1 MKRKLNMSVKTL
13 IALALGVGA
22 GLLLQ
27 DHKEAAAAYIGPFG
41 TLFLNCIKMI
51 VVPMVFSSIIVGI
64 CGIGDAKRV
73 GRIGGKTVL
82 YFLCTTA
89 FAATLGLLAA
99 NLFQIGKGFQIAS
112 DIGEVTIPENPGI
125 INTLLNIIPSNP
137 IQALANGDMLQIIA
151 FAIILGLSLIH
162 I

>member
-1 MKRKLNMSVKTL
+1 M
-13 IALALGVGA
+13 LGVGA

-64 CGIGDAKRV
+64 CGIGDAKWV
-73 GRIGGKTVL
+73 GRIGGKTV
-82 YFLCTTA
+82 CT
-89 FAATLGLLAA
+89 FSVRPLLQLRWGFWQPICFRLGKDFRLL
-99 NLFQIGKGFQIAS
+99 LISGKSQS
-112 DIGEVTIPENPGI
+112 RENPGI

-137 IQALANGDMLQIIA
+137 IQALANGDMLEIIA
-151 FAIILGLSLIH
+151 FAIILGGGIVMIGEIEAGLSGV
-162 I
+162 